1 MSDFGLLDVDFRHF
15 VGLVPAN
22 SPGNPNPGAQNT
34 VHFGQVFYP
43 PLTFSPQDFS
53 ALSNSSFPTFAISN
67 HSQSVIDS
75 HEYRYLLNNSR
86 FSGLLETIEKHAW
99 EKFGLIGT
107 IRDSMGKEGSPIFV
121 GNSGEIAIAK
131 LYFILAL
138 GPDSYQMSKQILTEE
153 KIWIVVNTPFAGDVL
168 STFVG
173 LTTSGITQHLGKLFQ
188 QSGSVR
194 YVKEYFERGELRGV
208 KKSEGDGG
216 RGKGKM
222 DFVRLANNLAGKI
235 LKVFT
240 IFWAGV
246 EAAGGVFFV
255 EGVVFYVTLN
265 YVVIGV
271 VVMRG
276 GRKVGRFW
284 GGVGKFCGELGKFM
298 GGRVSR
304 GVRWVWSGWGR
315 GNNSDK
321 LSSLTLNSTT
331 LLSVETI
338 KEDKIRNKISQVITV
353 DQT

>member
-1 MSDFGLLDVDFRHF
+1 
-15 VGLVPAN
+15 
-22 SPGNPNPGAQNT
+22 
-34 VHFGQVFYP
+34 
-43 PLTFSPQDFS
+43 
-53 ALSNSSFPTFAISN
+53 
-67 HSQSVIDS
+67 
-75 HEYRYLLNNSR
+75 
-86 FSGLLETIEKHAW
+86 
-99 EKFGLIGT
+99 
-107 IRDSMGKEGSPIFV
+107 MGKEGSPIFV